1 MIAKPNQKTLP
12 AGVRG
17 VLRIVTLVLCLTAAG
32 AFAPFLAADS
42 KAESLAP
49 ANQPSGT
56 TGTPESELRRQLEA
70 EYRAELEK
78 RVAQEKTS
86 MEKSLSSLWMAN
98 AAVWTVLLAFVVMQA
113 LSARKRV
120 AELERLRTSREQ
132 ATGAK

>member
-1 MIAKPNQKTLP
+1 MPRPNQKALP
-12 AGVRG
+12 ARPHGVVRN
-17 VLRIVTLVLCLTAAG
+17 VLLGLFLAGAG
-32 AFAPFLAADS
+32 AFAPALAADS

-49 ANQPSGT
+49 ANQQSGAAGAT
-56 TGTPESELRRQLEA
+56 ESELRRQLEA
-70 EYRAELEK
+70 EYRVELER

-132 ATGAK
+132 AAGAK